1 MSASPD
7 PAPIVRL
14 TTAYWDAQVLLT
26 ANRLQLFDVFDAG
39 PRSAAEVAAALGLE
53 PRATRLFLNAL
64 AGLGLLQLADD
75 RYSHSPA
82 SQLFLSTHS
91 PATMGNALRYADHLY
106 EAWGRLEQSLRDG
119 APVVPAASYLG
130 ADEAR
135 TQAFVR
141 GMRDRAI
148 AIGRALVEL
157 VDVTGRLR
165 MFDVG
170 GGPGTYSELFT
181 ARYPG
186 LRATVLELPGVAHVA
201 RGLIADAGASERVAF
216 LEGDYHATPFAQG
229 NDFVLMSGMFHRE
242 TPERCRE
249 LIARAHAS
257 LVPGGLLAISDVFT
271 DAGGATPAF
280 ASLFG
285 LNMLL
290 TAPDGTVHADADVAA
305 WMAAAGF
312 GELATRAFP
321 PPMPHRVVIGVRS

>member
-1 MSASPD
+1 MSAPAD

-14 TTAYWDAQVLLT
+14 TTAYWDAQALLT
-26 ANRLQLFDVFDAG
+26 ANRLQLFDAFDAG
-39 PRSAAEVAAALGLE
+39 PRSAEEVAAALGLD

-64 AGLGLLQLADD
+64 AGLGLLQAADG
-75 RYSHSPA
+75 RYSHTPA
-82 SQLFLSTHS
+82 SQLFLSTRS

-106 EAWGRLEQSLRDG
+106 DAWGKLEQSLRNG

-130 ADEAR
+130 EDEAR

-141 GMRDRAI
+141 GMRDRAT
-148 AIGRALVEL
+148 AIGRALVAL
-157 VDVTGRLR
+157 VDVAGRKR
-165 MFDVG
+165 MLDVG
-170 GGPGTYSELFT
+170 GGPGTYSDLFT
-181 ARYPG
+181 SRYPG
-186 LRATVLELPGVAHVA
+186 LHATVLELPGVARVA
-201 RGLIADAGASERVAF
+201 RGLIAESGASERVDF
-216 LEGDYHATPFAQG
+216 LEGDYLATPFPQG

-242 TPERCRE
+242 TPEQCRR
-249 LIARAHAS
+249 LIAKAYSS

-305 WMAAAGF
+305 WMAEAGF
-312 GELATRAFP
+312 GDLATRAFP
-321 PPMPHRVVIGVRS
+321 PPMPHRVVTGLRK